1 MGAAKRWGTSEIR
14 NFAPSW
20 CVLTTAAF
28 ASGLIVAIG
37 ACAPIHPRVG
47 QSGPPGPRV
56 RAGSLSGHGS
66 HDSEVMSAKSCH
78 RVTYHCA
85 IFRLGRP
92 DQWRLLRDGPRL
104 PAAPIPEKSAHA
116 LVIAGGPR

>member
-1 MGAAKRWGTSEIR
+1 MGAAKRWGASEIQ

-56 RAGSLSGHGS
+56 RAGSLCCQ
-66 HDSEVMSAKSCH
+66 DCKTKKLQCELWPDIPISECTPV
-78 RVTYHCA
+78 
-85 IFRLGRP
+85 RLRSSNGRKASVALV
-92 DQWRLLRDGPRL
+92 Q
-104 PAAPIPEKSAHA
+104 KSASF
-116 LVIAGGPR
+116 LPRVRDADF